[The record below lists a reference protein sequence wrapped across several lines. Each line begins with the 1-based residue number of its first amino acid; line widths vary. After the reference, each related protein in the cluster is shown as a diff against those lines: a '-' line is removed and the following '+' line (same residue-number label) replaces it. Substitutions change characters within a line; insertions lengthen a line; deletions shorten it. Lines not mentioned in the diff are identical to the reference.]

1 MESRSGKEHEF
12 THTSEENQPSGTT
25 YEEDQEKTPRLSF
38 INSDNERSMPIAEN
52 VHSDVESNSITMV
65 MKTTNEDSNRK
76 ERLFDPNNF
85 NLAMEFTNAKID
97 VSTNMKY
104 SYGEF
109 DSNKSIKDKKN
120 KKKRPTKLHIQSY
133 NLGLKEEDQV
143 REYTRIL
150 YHTIICIDTSKSM
163 RASKQTTNSCI
174 HQLLR
179 EIPERSPEF
188 EEIISVVCFGKYL
201 RVYQHVFENPTGHI
215 QFITD
220 ELENQFR
227 SWIGCT
233 PLYDACR
240 ACIAVHSTIEGVIR
254 RVGIPVF
261 LKGRIVMF
269 TDGKCTS
276 TSVRQDVDDENY
288 NPMESMDI
296 IHNNLNNVWIMC
308 REGNLPIFCIISS
321 YHNTDQNFLVTMS
334 ISTNGKILLQDEIST
349 FAKFIDIEIKADLL
363 RMDCRNFNWHQ
374 VFAYLRLNI
383 GHQDML
389 YYDYATELILRM
401 NNENVSFCNHNGL
414 PRLIRR
420 YPKQGIFAW
429 QERNQLRDWVYFL
442 TEMSDEIEKGYCNRQ
457 QRHLDTFTI
466 ERQNDQVVE
475 VLRFDFKSFSYR
487 IIGDQSS
494 LIDIRRTF
502 IGNDWG

>member
-104 SYGEF
+104 SYG
-109 DSNKSIKDKKN
+109 
-120 KKKRPTKLHIQSY
+120 PTKLHIQSY

-220 ELENQFR
+220 
-227 SWIGCT
+227 
-233 PLYDACR
+233 
-240 ACIAVHSTIEGVIR
+240 
-254 RVGIPVF
+254 
-261 LKGRIVMF
+261 
-269 TDGKCTS
+269 GK
-276 TSVRQDVDDENY
+276 
-288 NPMESMDI
+288 
-296 IHNNLNNVWIMC
+296 
-308 REGNLPIFCIISS
+308 
-321 YHNTDQNFLVTMS
+321 
-334 ISTNGKILLQDEIST
+334 
-349 FAKFIDIEIKADLL
+349 L
-363 RMDCRNFNWHQ
+363 RM
-374 VFAYLRLNI
+374 
-383 GHQDML
+383 ML
-389 YYDYATELILRM
+389 
-401 NNENVSFCNHNGL
+401 
-414 PRLIRR
+414 
-420 YPKQGIFAW
+420 
-429 QERNQLRDWVYFL
+429 
-442 TEMSDEIEKGYCNRQ
+442 
-457 QRHLDTFTI
+457 
-466 ERQNDQVVE
+466 
-475 VLRFDFKSFSYR
+475 
-487 IIGDQSS
+487 
-494 LIDIRRTF
+494 
-502 IGNDWG
+502 